1 MVLLKLMFFRTP
13 ASLSSLASSSAASA
27 LFSLSPT
34 SFFRSLTYST
44 GLFQAHSSHRHW
56 AFPVP
61 SLFDLKLHPF
71 FQALFFVLLC
81 HHQICHS
88 IFSGIRS
95 RKCIPWIPMHPCSR
109 GEYRRHPWETL
120 QAKKANMFS
129 FSLNYELRIISE
141 VRSSH
146 KSI

>member
-61 SLFDLKLHPF
+61 SLFDLKQLHF
-71 FQALFFVLLC
+71 FQALFSVLLC
-81 HHQICHS
+81 HHQTCHS
-88 IFSGIRS
+88 IFSGIPS
-95 RKCIPWIPMHPCSR
+95 RKCIPWIPMHPCFR
-109 GEYRRHPWETL
+109 EEYRKHPLKNL
-120 QAKKANMFS
+120 QAMIMSIFS
-129 FSLNYELRIISE
+129 FSFQFSYF
-141 VRSSH
+141 SSIDSNFLF
-146 KSI
+146 KS